1 MKNTNKRFLSLL
13 LTILLLLG
21 TVAFGFSAAAKD
33 ADYNWQSIPTSPEG
47 LAEGEWYMDFTDYN
61 SAMNL
66 LLSST
71 HPTAAD
77 TWYFDEA
84 KMALKAEGCI
94 PQGSTLYEDGVY
106 KQYPDTMVKLSPD
119 KNPVS
124 MQFFV
129 YRFLTRVGQSWALA
143 EYTMKGSSGAFYY
156 NNIRIDFDVLA
167 ERLVTDDDTL
177 TQEDI
182 PALKEALCCGE
193 WMVDQNLNLLKGCY
207 LLPEDLTQS
216 GREEARFVL
225 PSQAYYESCV
235 GAPLREQD
243 FSHMS
248 GQWNDNINW
257 TLENGV
263 LTVSGTGKMETQE
276 EREYNSGHLRLYFS
290 ADTVEYYGGYGTS
303 SRRLLEREM
312 EESALAHF
320 GVENGLQLLAAIAR
334 GRVDMKD
341 YIDYY
346 YQQTIGFVKT
356 IIIEDGI
363 TAIGKD
369 VFRALHPETIMLPAS
384 LKSIDYNP
392 YDTYNKESAFDLSA
406 TKHIYFLD
414 AASDFESLR
423 LGIEGVAESCAFLYE
438 DSSML
443 LDWRLV
449 ESMDDGDAWLREN
462 AFEFLSETALQ
473 EFCKNAYDIM
483 SSPIGKLPTKEMIV
497 DAWNRQTG
505 DNYTS
510 GDTLL
515 ADLIAWFNNRFGTQ
529 FTSVTEFFLHPPGL
543 STYSLQRSEAY
554 EAAYDSYYDE
564 MQQQAVESVGL
575 TDATALTVWEN
586 AWFGNAFKTS
596 ESGEAIVA
604 APWLTIHGYVGSTAE
619 TAAAASGV
627 RFAPLCSSDPTHDVT
642 EKETAPTCTEAGHS
656 KGWYCKDCGTWLTG
670 EAIDPTGH
678 TPGSPVREYP
688 IPPTCIVHGGYDDVI
703 YCMQCG
709 CEINRTHEV
718 IDAVGHAWG
727 EWTVV
732 KAPTTNVEGMEQRV
746 CTNDTSHVETRTLA
760 KLPQSDNGG
769 NDNNSDDDDGGFFG
783 WIQRAMKGL
792 VAWFKK
798 LLSFFSR

>member
-1 MKNTNKRFLSLL
+1 
-13 LTILLLLG
+13 
-21 TVAFGFSAAAKD
+21 
-33 ADYNWQSIPTSPEG
+33 
-47 LAEGEWYMDFTDYN
+47 
-61 SAMNL
+61 
-66 LLSST
+66 
-71 HPTAAD
+71 
-77 TWYFDEA
+77 
-84 KMALKAEGCI
+84 
-94 PQGSTLYEDGVY
+94 
-106 KQYPDTMVKLSPD
+106 
-119 KNPVS
+119 
-124 MQFFV
+124 
-129 YRFLTRVGQSWALA
+129 
-143 EYTMKGSSGAFYY
+143 
-156 NNIRIDFDVLA
+156 
-167 ERLVTDDDTL
+167 
-177 TQEDI
+177 
-182 PALKEALCCGE
+182 
-193 WMVDQNLNLLKGCY
+193 
-207 LLPEDLTQS
+207 
-216 GREEARFVL
+216 
-225 PSQAYYESCV
+225 
-235 GAPLREQD
+235 
-243 FSHMS
+243 MS

-406 TKHIYFLD
+406 TKHIFFLD

-438 DSSML
+438 DGSML

-564 MQQQAVESVGL
+564 MQHQAVESVGL

-604 APWLTIHGYVGSTAE
+604 APWLTIHGYAGSTAE
-619 TAAAASGV
+619 AAAAASGV

-656 KGWYCKDCGTWLTG
+656 KGWYCEDCGTWLTG
-670 EAIDPTGH
+670 DTVVPLNHPNAQTVDAIPSTCKEHGLAAGVYCPDCDTWVSGHEALPLADH
-678 TPGSPVREYP
+678 TWSG
-688 IPPTCIVHGGYDDVI
+688 
-703 YCMQCG
+703 
-709 CEINRTHEV
+709 
-718 IDAVGHAWG
+718 
-727 EWTVV
+727 WTVTQQ
-732 KAPTTNVEGMEQRV
+732 PTIDRTG
-746 CTNDTSHVETRTLA
+746 TETRTCSVCGETETRSID

-769 NDNNSDDDDGGFFG
+769 NDNGGNNNGGSFIETLRDFFQK
-783 WIQRAMKGL
+783 IL
-792 VAWFKK
+792 DFFKN
-798 LLSFFSR
+798 LFHWMR